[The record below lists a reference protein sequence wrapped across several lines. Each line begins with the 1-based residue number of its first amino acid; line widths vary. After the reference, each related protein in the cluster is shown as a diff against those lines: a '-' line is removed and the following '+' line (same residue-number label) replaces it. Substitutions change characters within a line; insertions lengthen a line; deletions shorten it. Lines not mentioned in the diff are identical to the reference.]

1 MTHNN
6 LIPSKDTK
14 LFDGMVIF
22 TQVVEC
28 GSFSGAAEA
37 TGHSNSY
44 ISKEVNKLET
54 RVGVRLLNR
63 TTRSISL
70 TPEGQM
76 YYEQCQQLVLDAH
89 DAVSLL
95 TQSHIEP
102 KGLLKVSCP
111 TSFAESHL
119 QEIVSTFMHQYPD
132 VNLVLDL
139 NDRQVDLIQDGFDLV
154 IRATDKLA
162 ESSLVCRKIYSCKG
176 YTVASHDYLERFG
189 TPMTPQD
196 LSEHQCICY
205 SNLKQPSKW
214 PFSHV
219 DGSESQVEVNTKLL
233 CNSASMELAMVLA
246 GHGICRLPE
255 FVMEK
260 ALKTSQL
267 TVLFPDYTSPTIDV
281 YAIYPSRKHLSPK
294 VRCFI
299 DLLVQQMP
307 KAVSGRNK

>member
-6 LIPSKDTK
+6 DSK
-14 LFDGMVIF
+14 LFDGMVVF

-28 GSFSGAAEA
+28 GSFSGAAIA

-44 ISKEVNKLET
+44 ISKVLNKLEA

-70 TPEGQM
+70 TPEGQA
-76 YYEQCQQLVLDAH
+76 YFEQCQQLVLDAH
-89 DAVSLL
+89 DAVALL
-95 TQSHIEP
+95 KQSHIDP
-102 KGLLKVSCP
+102 KGLLKISCP

-119 QEIVSTFMHQYPD
+119 QDVVSEFMHQYPE

-139 NDRQVDLIQDGFDLV
+139 NDRHVDLVQDGFDLV
-154 IRATDKLA
+154 IRATEQLA
-162 ESSLVCRKIYSCKG
+162 ESSLVCRKIYSCKA
-176 YTVASHDYLERFG
+176 YTVASHDYLKRFG
-189 TPMTPQD
+189 RPQLPEQ
-196 LSEHQCICY
+196 LSKHQCLCY
-205 SNLKQPSKW
+205 SNLKQANKW
-214 PFSHV
+214 SYTHS
-219 DGSESQVEVNTKLL
+219 DGKDSNVEVKAKLL

-255 FVMEK
+255 FAMEK
-260 ALKTSQL
+260 ALQDKKLSIL
-267 TVLFPDYTSPTIDV
+267 LNEYIAPTIDV

-299 DLLVQQMP
+299 DLLVERMP
-307 KAVSGRNK
+307 KASL

>member
-1 MTHNN
+1 MTDN
-6 LIPSKDTK
+6 SDSK

-22 TQVVEC
+22 TKVVEC
-28 GSFSGAAEA
+28 GSFSGAATT

-44 ISKEVNKLET
+44 ISKTLNKLEA

-70 TPEGQM
+70 TPEGQI
-76 YYEQCQQLVLDAH
+76 YFEQCQQLVLDAH
-89 DAVSLL
+89 DAQSLL

-119 QEIVSTFMHQYPD
+119 QEVVSEFMHHYPA

-139 NDRQVDLIQDGFDLV
+139 NDRHVDLVQDGFDLV
-154 IRATDKLA
+154 IRATEQLP

-176 YTVASHDYLERFG
+176 YTVVSHDYIKRFG
-189 TPMTPQD
+189 LPLSPKQ
-196 LSEHQCICY
+196 LSEHQCLCY
-205 SNLKQPSKW
+205 SNLKQANKW
-214 PFSHV
+214 SYTHSN
-219 DGSESQVEVNTKLL
+219 GTHSQVAVTAKLL

-260 ALKTSQL
+260 ALKDKKL
-267 TVLFPDYTSPTIDV
+267 AILFTDYIAPTIDV

-294 VRCFI
+294 VRRFI
-299 DLLVQQMP
+299 DLLVEKMP
-307 KAVSGRNK
+307 KATA

>member
-6 LIPSKDTK
+6 LVLSKDAK

-28 GSFSGAAEA
+28 GSFSGAAIA

-44 ISKEVNKLET
+44 ISKTLNKLEA

-70 TPEGQM
+70 TPEGQV
-76 YYEQCQQLVLDAH
+76 YFEQCQQLVLDAH

-102 KGLLKVSCP
+102 KGVLKVSCP

-119 QEIVSTFMHQYPD
+119 QEVVSDFIHQYPE

-139 NDRQVDLIQDGFDLV
+139 NDRHVDLVQDGFDLV
-154 IRATDKLA
+154 IRATDTLA

-176 YTVASHDYLERFG
+176 YTVASHDYLKRFG
-189 TPMTPQD
+189 IPQTPEQ
-196 LSEHQCICY
+196 LKSHQCICY
-205 SNLKQPSKW
+205 SNLKKANKW
-214 PFSHV
+214 IYRHAN
-219 DGSESQVEVNTKLL
+219 GTECQVEVTAKLL

-260 ALKTSQL
+260 ALKEQKLVILLS
-267 TVLFPDYTSPTIDV
+267 DYIAPTIDV
-281 YAIYPSRKHLSPK
+281 YAMYPSRKHLSPK

-299 DLLVQQMP
+299 DLLVDKMP
-307 KAVSGRNK
+307 KSSL